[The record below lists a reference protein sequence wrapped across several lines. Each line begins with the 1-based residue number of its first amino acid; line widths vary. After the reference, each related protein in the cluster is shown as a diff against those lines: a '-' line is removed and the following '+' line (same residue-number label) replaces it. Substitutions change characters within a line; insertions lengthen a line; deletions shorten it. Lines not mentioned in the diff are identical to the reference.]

1 MNAIEKNIF
10 RTKKHVISR
19 NLYVIVSWPAENMEP
34 EDDSMLRILTT
45 AHIYL
50 TSHLFQESW
59 TEEPAFDFSVI
70 SDNTHLSF

>member
-10 RTKKHVISR
+10 RTKKHVISI
-19 NLYVIVSWPAENMEP
+19 NLHVIVSWPVENMES
-34 EDDSMLRILTT
+34 EDDAMLRILTT

-50 TSHLFQESW
+50 ISHLFQESW
-59 TEEPAFDFSVI
+59 TGEPAFDFSVI

>member
-1 MNAIEKNIF
+1 
-10 RTKKHVISR
+10 
-19 NLYVIVSWPAENMEP
+19 MES
-34 EDDSMLRILTT
+34 EDDAMLRILTT

-50 TSHLFQESW
+50 ISHLFQESW